1 MLITFLDL
9 NPGNDGDSKK
19 SVKVYFDGPSDSR
32 HILQTISQGLAKRD
46 GLEMQV
52 NILNITVL
60 NAFSSLF

>member
-1 MLITFLDL
+1 MIKLYIPLLDL

-32 HILQTISQGLAKRD
+32 HILQTLAQGLAKRD

-52 NILNITVL
+52 LLV
-60 NAFSSLF
+60 